1 MTTNFSYKLRWT
13 EGDSMDFTVL
23 FFFMAAIAIYIV
35 IVMISRAKRNAEYRQ
50 QIRSSWGKKPQQK
63 IKQDDFESIACYYRN
78 KAKIDNHA
86 FSIDDITWDDLDMN
100 RVFERINSTSTVIG
114 EEYLYNLLRE
124 LTFDGAELAKRQQ
137 MIELFQKNPDKREQ
151 LQLQFAKMGKQR
163 FLSIFEYLN
172 GNRSTYRKSAALYY
186 VLLVIFL
193 ISPVI
198 TIFTPIGGILFLA
211 SLLTNVGV
219 YFKTRNEIVGHLE
232 SLSYIIGMA
241 NIARKAARVDFPE
254 IQYYLDVLKVSTSS
268 IKGMSFNAFFS
279 IFYTTENYFLEMI
292 KVIFLGE
299 PIAFYS
305 LFKLLKKH
313 SKELTQIYEV
323 VGYLDGLIAIASYRE
338 SIGSYCL
345 PDLTLGARNIS
356 FKNLRHPLIDNCV
369 ENSLSTQKSIII
381 TGSNASGKSTFLK
394 TLAINAVFAQT
405 ICTCHADS
413 YSSGYFKVYSS
424 MALKDNLE
432 MKESYYIVEIK
443 SLKRILEA
451 FDDETPCLCIIDEV
465 LRGTNTIERI
475 AASSEIINCFAN
487 ANCICI
493 CATHDLE
500 LTRILDGAVG
510 NYHFQEYFSQ
520 NEIKFDYKLYD
531 GPSNTKNAINLLK
544 ILGYSEKIVTNASR
558 RAQRFEAEGYW
569 DKIYI

>member
-1 MTTNFSYKLRWT
+1 
-13 EGDSMDFTVL
+13 MDFTVL
-23 FFFMAAIAIYIV
+23 LFFMAAIVIYIV
-35 IVMISRAKRNAEYRQ
+35 IAMISRAKRNAGYRQ
-50 QIRSSWGKKPQQK
+50 QIRNSWGKIPQHK
-63 IKQDDFESIACYYRN
+63 IKQNDFESIACYHRN
-78 KAKIDNHA
+78 KGKIDNHA
-86 FSIDDITWDDLDMN
+86 FYIDDITWDDLDMN
-100 RVFERINSTSTVIG
+100 RVFERINSTSSVVG

-124 LTFDGAELAKRQQ
+124 LKFDSSELAKRQEL
-137 MIELFQKNPDKREQ
+137 IELFQKSTDKREQ
-151 LQLQFAKMGKQR
+151 LQLHFAKMGKQR
-163 FLSIFEYLN
+163 YLNIFEYLN

-186 VLLVIFL
+186 ILLAVFL

-198 TIFTPIGGILFLA
+198 TLFTPIGGILLIA
-211 SLLTNVGV
+211 SLLTNIAV
-219 YFKTRNEIVGHLE
+219 YFKTRDEIVGHLE
-232 SLSYIIGMA
+232 SLGYIVGMA
-241 NIARKAARVDFPE
+241 NIARKAARIDFPE
-254 IQYYLDVLKVSTSS
+254 IQEYLDDLKASVSS
-268 IKGMSFNAFFS
+268 IKGISFNAFFS

-305 LFKLLKKH
+305 LFNLLKKH
-313 SKELTQIYEV
+313 SVELARIYEV
-323 VGYLDGLIAIASYRE
+323 VGYLDSLMAIASYRE
-338 SIGSYCL
+338 SIGSYCT
-345 PDLTLGARNIS
+345 PELTLGARNIS
-356 FKNLRHPLIDNCV
+356 FKNLKHPLINECV
-369 ENSLSTQKSIII
+369 ENSLTTQKSIII

-394 TLAINAVFAQT
+394 KMSINALFAQT

-475 AASSEIINCFAN
+475 AASSEIINCFAK

-500 LTRILDGAVG
+500 LTRILDGAVD

-544 ILGYSEKIVTNASR
+544 ILGYSDKIVTNATK

>member
-1 MTTNFSYKLRWT
+1 
-13 EGDSMDFTVL
+13 MDFTVL
-23 FFFMAAIAIYIV
+23 FFFVAAIAIYIV
-35 IVMISRAKRNAEYRQ
+35 ITMVSRVKRNAAYRQ
-50 QIRSSWGKKPQQK
+50 QIRSSWGKIPQHK
-63 IKQDDFESIACYYRN
+63 IKQSDFESIACYYRN
-78 KAKIDNHA
+78 KGKIDKHA
-86 FSIDDITWDDLDMN
+86 FCIDDITWDDLDMN
-100 RVFERINSTSTVIG
+100 RVFERINSTSSVVG

-124 LTFDGAELAKRQQ
+124 LKFDSSELVKRQQ
-137 MIELFQKNPDKREQ
+137 LIELFQKNTDKREQ
-151 LQLQFAKMGKQR
+151 LQLHFAKMGKQPY
-163 FLSIFEYLN
+163 LNIFEYLN

-186 VLLVIFL
+186 ILLAIFL

-198 TIFTPIGGILFLA
+198 TLFTPIGGILLIA
-211 SLLTNVGV
+211 SLLTNIGV

-232 SLSYIIGMA
+232 SLGYIVGMA
-241 NIARKAARVDFPE
+241 NIARKAARIDFPE
-254 IQYYLDVLKVSTSS
+254 IQEYLDDLKASVSS
-268 IKGMSFNAFFS
+268 IKGISFNAFFS

-299 PIAFYS
+299 PIAFYR
-305 LFKLLKKH
+305 LFNLLKKH
-313 SKELTQIYEV
+313 SVELTRIYEI
-323 VGYLDGLIAIASYRE
+323 VGYLDSLMAIASYRE
-338 SIGSYCL
+338 SIGSYCT
-345 PDLTLGARNIS
+345 PELTLGARTIS
-356 FKNLRHPLIDNCV
+356 FKNLKHPLINECV
-369 ENSLSTQKSIII
+369 ENSLTTQKSIII

-394 TLAINAVFAQT
+394 ALGINAVFAQT

-475 AASSEIINCFAN
+475 AASSEIINYFAK

-500 LTRILDGAVG
+500 LTRILDGAVE
-510 NYHFQEYFSQ
+510 NYHFQEYFNQ

-544 ILGYSEKIVTNASR
+544 ILGYSDKIVTNATK
-558 RAQRFEAEGYW
+558 RAQSFEAEGYW
-569 DKIYI
+569 DKIYT